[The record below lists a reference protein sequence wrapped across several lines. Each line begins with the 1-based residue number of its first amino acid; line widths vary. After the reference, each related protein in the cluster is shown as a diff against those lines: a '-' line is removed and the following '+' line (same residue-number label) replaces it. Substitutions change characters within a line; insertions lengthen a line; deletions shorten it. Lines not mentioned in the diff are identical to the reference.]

1 MEQKRISTTLE
12 SVLMEKEEPQV
23 KEAVTTEKIDLL
35 NLHHEANSREN
46 PSPPDTYEKPSNT
59 LDGFKQSMDRIKNL
73 KLDHKTKMEVGTVTN
88 KKVMM
93 LSKILGV
100 NGYALIDV
108 AVNEFLERNKKE
120 IDRVMKQ
127 VMK

>member
-1 MEQKRISTTLE
+1 MEQKRIPTTLGT
-12 SVLMEKEEPQV
+12 VLMEKEEPPV
-23 KEAVTTEKIDLL
+23 NKVNTPEKIDLL
-35 NLHHEANSREN
+35 NHEHEDNFREN
-46 PSPPDTYEKPSNT
+46 HSSQIDDKKPSNT
-59 LDGFKQSMDRIKNL
+59 LDGFKRSIDRIKNL
-73 KLDHKTKMEVGTVTN
+73 KLDHKTKMEVGTETN

-127 VMK
+127 AMK

>member
-1 MEQKRISTTLE
+1 MEQKRISTTLG

-23 KEAVTTEKIDLL
+23 KEVVTTEKIDLL

-46 PSPPDTYEKPSNT
+46 HNPPDTYEKPSNT

-73 KLDHKTKMEVGTVTN
+73 KLDHKTKMEVGSETN

-120 IDRVMKQ
+120 IDRVMKR

>member
-1 MEQKRISTTLE
+1 MEQKRISTTLG

-23 KEAVTTEKIDLL
+23 KEVVTTEKIDLL

-46 PSPPDTYEKPSNT
+46 ISPPDTYEKPSNT
-59 LDGFKQSMDRIKNL
+59 LDGFKQSIDRIKNL
-73 KLDHKTKMEVGTVTN
+73 KLEHKTKMEVGSETN

-93 LSKILGV
+93 LSKTLGI

-127 VMK
+127 VMR

>member
-1 MEQKRISTTLE
+1 MEQKRISTTLG

-23 KEAVTTEKIDLL
+23 NEVVTTEKIDLL

-46 PSPPDTYEKPSNT
+46 HSPPDIYEKPSNT
-59 LDGFKQSMDRIKNL
+59 VGGFKQSMDRIKNL

-127 VMK
+127 VLR